1 MSCGY
6 WAVAAM
12 TERSDPYLDAL
23 EQLDMMRDRAFK
35 AEAKVQRVRKVL
47 ARYVTVPLS
56 EMSQTDALGAIG
68 EVIDDLDGDSDE

>member
-1 MSCGY
+1 M
-6 WAVAAM
+6 
-12 TERSDPYLDAL
+12 SDPYLDAL
-23 EQLDMMRDRAFK
+23 EQLDMMRNRAFK

>member
-1 MSCGY
+1 
-6 WAVAAM
+6 M

-47 ARYVTVPLS
+47 ARYATVPLS

-68 EVIDDLDGDSDE
+68 EVIDDLEGAQ